1 MLNSDQPV
9 LVDFWVPWC
18 GPCLV
23 LAPTIEELA
32 DRHQGRIKVGKIKLE
47 TDELDE
53 RTRAQILNLGLLV
66 AREEEAAD

>member
-32 DRHQGRIKVGKIKLE
+32 DRQQGRIKVGKLNVE